1 MSDEQQSHVLIVDD
15 NEMNRDMLKRRLT
28 RQGCIVAIAENGYQ
42 ALEMI
47 QERAAELDLIL
58 LDIMMP
64 KLNGYQVLEQL
75 KADPLLQHIPVI
87 VISAVDD
94 LESVVKCIEM
104 GAEDYLFKPFNPVLL
119 KARIGASLEK
129 KRLRDQERAY
139 TEQLYSAMQDAQA
152 VKTDFLALMTHE
164 LEIPVSTIRAHLERL
179 AAEQVGHLN
188 AAQAESVEVIGSNVE
203 HIVAI
208 LTELANEIRQT

>member
-1 MSDEQQSHVLIVDD
+1 MSGEQQSHVLVVDD
-15 NEMNRDMLKRRLT
+15 NEMNRDMLTRRLT

-47 QERAAELDLIL
+47 QAQAAELDLIL

-75 KADPLLQHIPVI
+75 KADPQLQHIPVI

-94 LESVVKCIEM
+94 LESVVRCIEM

-119 KARIGASLEK
+119 KARIGASLDK

-139 TEQLYSAMQDAQA
+139 TEQMYAAMQEAQA
-152 VKTDFLALMTHE
+152 VKSDFLTLVAQE
-164 LEIPVSTIRAHLERL
+164 LEVPVSTIRAHLERL
-179 AAEQVGHLN
+179 AGEQAGHLS
-188 AAQAESVEVIGSNVE
+188 AAQSESVETIGSNVE

-208 LTELANEIRQT
+208 LAELANETRLT